1 MCSRC
6 TPSSR
11 AARIFQR
18 SSGWCAAGKSAA
30 CGSRISRVMPRSSMS
45 HGSPAAASWRE
56 RWRDAPALW
65 RCSRSGRSE
74 GQAPWRRAATIS
86 TPSERLYRQM
96 DAALAPRLSPGDQD
110 REIASTVRRERGRL
124 LAFIRASIADAAEA
138 EDVLQEALYELVL
151 AYRLMQPV
159 EQAGAWLRRVAR
171 NRIIDRFRRK
181 RVERRAAGAAESE
194 AAAPRAAEDEGS
206 LEPVLEDLLPAPDS
220 GPESAVMREV
230 LLAEIEAALAE
241 LPPEQREVFIAHEIE
256 GVSFKELAART
267 GVGLNT
273 LLSRKRY
280 AVLYLQERLRA
291 VWDEWL
297 LGSIEMGGLS
307 TTNR

>member
-11 AARIFQR
+11 AAPIFHR
-18 SSGWCAAGKSAA
+18 SSGCCAAGKSAA

-56 RWRDAPALW
+56 RWRDAPARW

-124 LAFIRASIADAAEA
+124 LAFIRASLADAA
-138 EDVLQEALYELVL
+138 
-151 AYRLMQPV
+151 
-159 EQAGAWLRRVAR
+159 
-171 NRIIDRFRRK
+171 
-181 RVERRAAGAAESE
+181 
-194 AAAPRAAEDEGS
+194 
-206 LEPVLEDLLPAPDS
+206 
-220 GPESAVMREV
+220 
-230 LLAEIEAALAE
+230 EAALAE
-241 LPPEQREVFIAHEIE
+241 LPPEQREVFMAHEIE

-297 LGSIEMGGLS
+297 PGSEMGGLS

>member
-1 MCSRC
+1 
-6 TPSSR
+6 
-11 AARIFQR
+11 
-18 SSGWCAAGKSAA
+18 
-30 CGSRISRVMPRSSMS
+30 
-45 HGSPAAASWRE
+45 
-56 RWRDAPALW
+56 
-65 RCSRSGRSE
+65 
-74 GQAPWRRAATIS
+74 
-86 TPSERLYRQM
+86 M

-124 LAFIRASIADAAEA
+124 LAFIRGSIADAAEA

-206 LEPVLEDLLPAPDS
+206 LEPVLEDLLPAADS

-230 LLAEIEAALAE
+230 LLAEIGAALAE

-256 GVSFKELAART
+256 GVSFKELAARS

-291 VWDEWL
+291 VWDDCWAPGRVNEC
-297 LGSIEMGGLS
+297 SIEMGGLS

>member
-1 MCSRC
+1 
-6 TPSSR
+6 
-11 AARIFQR
+11 
-18 SSGWCAAGKSAA
+18 
-30 CGSRISRVMPRSSMS
+30 
-45 HGSPAAASWRE
+45 
-56 RWRDAPALW
+56 
-65 RCSRSGRSE
+65 
-74 GQAPWRRAATIS
+74 
-86 TPSERLYRQM
+86 M

-230 LLAEIEAALAE
+230 LLAEIGAALAE

-297 LGSIEMGGLS
+297 PGSEMGGLS